1 VVRYRKNT
9 RQDLERD
16 RTGRMHF
23 SGTTGAKAGAFA
35 YGGAKAGA
43 FAYGGAKA
51 GAFAYGGAKAGAF
64 AYVGAGCLPA
74 NTMPDRGR
82 EFRIG

>member
-1 VVRYRKNT
+1 MVRYRKNT

-51 GAFAYGGAKAGAF
+51 GAFAY
-64 AYVGAGCLPA
+64 VGAGCLPA

>member
-1 VVRYRKNT
+1 
-9 RQDLERD
+9 
-16 RTGRMHF
+16 MHF